1 MEIPQHILL
10 AACRKLAKIIPSNPV
25 NPALAC
31 IHATAD
37 WSGTRLRAT
46 NLETEIEIG
55 IPLVQPIGKLAKA
68 LAKPIEPETFLIPA
82 STLLNCAIS
91 AEKASQVRITA
102 EAIQI
107 QIGNTMSDVPWDS
120 QDLDFPDPI
129 PFQTDH
135 DSCELDVN
143 AVKRC
148 FKCVA
153 KKATRPAIEGVFWQ
167 GNSLVGTDGLRLHME
182 QVPSHCPDPAGI
194 SIPQPIAALLE
205 EGMSISFNASHVHLA
220 SNTENVITRITSAA
234 LPGKY
239 PDWVSV
245 IPEPSENRLQIAS
258 ASTLNTLRK
267 LIKTEK
273 PENIAIIPDQGS
285 ITFQSK
291 NTHIRDRAIT
301 TGRPAPFRVE
311 PRHLI
316 DALENGG
323 DTIQRDAGS
332 YTIRITGFRK
342 NLHIIQLRHH
352 EPTSAMPLQ

>member
-1 MEIPQHILL
+1 MQIPQPILL
-10 AACRKLAKIIPSNPV
+10 AACRKLTKIIPSKPV

-31 IHATAD
+31 IHATSD

-55 IPLVQPIGKLAKA
+55 IPRAQPIGKLAQA

-82 STLLNCAIS
+82 SMLLNCAVS
-91 AEKASQVRITA
+91 AEKDSQVRITA
-102 EAIQI
+102 ESIQI
-107 QIGNTMSDVPWDS
+107 QIGNTMSDVPWES
-120 QDLDFPDPI
+120 QDLEFPDPI
-129 PFQTDH
+129 PFQADH
-135 DSCELDVN
+135 DSCELDAS

-153 KKATRPAIEGVFWQ
+153 DKKSLRPAIEGVFWQ
-167 GNSLVGTDGLRLHME
+167 GNSLVGCDGQRLHME
-182 QVPSHCPDPAGI
+182 QVSSQCPNPAGI
-194 SIPQPIAALLE
+194 SIPQPIAALME
-205 EGMSISFNASHVHLA
+205 EGMSISFNASHIHLV

-234 LPGKY
+234 LSTNY
-239 PDWVSV
+239 PNWVSI

-258 ASTLNTLRK
+258 DTTLNALRK
-267 LIKTEK
+267 LLKTEK
-273 PENIAIIPDQGS
+273 PENIAIIPEKDS
-285 ITFQSK
+285 ITFQTK
-291 NTHIRDRAIT
+291 NTLIRDRAIT

-311 PRHLI
+311 PRYLI

-323 DTIQRDAGS
+323 DTIQRDTGS

-352 EPTSAMPLQ
+352 EPISA